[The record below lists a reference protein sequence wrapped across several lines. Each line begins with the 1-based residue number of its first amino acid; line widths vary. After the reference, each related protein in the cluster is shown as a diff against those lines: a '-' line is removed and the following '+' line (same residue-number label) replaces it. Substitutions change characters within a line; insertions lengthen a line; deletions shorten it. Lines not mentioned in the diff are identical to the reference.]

1 MWACS
6 NVIWSYLQFWSNIT
20 CLWGNPFN
28 TPAVCGFFCFV
39 GLTWSL
45 KFHFFRVIVWQRSR
59 GQVSAM
65 CPTMA
70 KFKQADRSG
79 DCQCPNATLCAEVA
93 QKAQNVAPAM
103 FEVAIENPLVVHDT
117 YVIEVSFIFIYI
129 HTLMQY
135 ICRSRKHVP
144 RGIHFIQNDC
154 LGPGG
159 AYLHSVFPVPPNC
172 SYTLGTL

>member
-1 MWACS
+1 MFVRKSFQHPRSLWILLLC
-6 NVIWSYLQFWSNIT
+6 WSHLILEISFFPCD
-20 CLWGNPFN
+20 CLATFARP
-28 TPAVCGFFCFV
+28 GFR
-39 GLTWSL
+39 
-45 KFHFFRVIVWQRSR
+45 H
-59 GQVSAM
+59 VSHES
-65 CPTMA
+65 